1 MDVEH
6 VSSLIVEAIG
16 FPMSLYIVTGGLGF
30 IGANLVRE
38 LMRKGNEVIII
49 DSLHTGS
56 LKKLPDGV
64 RFIKGRSGDVTKVKD
79 RVDGV
84 FHLGMYSSSP
94 MYREDRRL
102 VTQVVEDAIEVLE
115 YCKENGVKLVY
126 ASTSS
131 IYNGNP
137 LPWREDMPI
146 FVTDFYT
153 EARYYLERLAQ
164 LYGDMYGV
172 ESVGLRLFS
181 VYGEGEESKGRY
193 ANVLTQMVWAKLKE
207 EPFEVYGDGT
217 QTRDLIYVG
226 DVVRAFLL
234 AMESDVQGIFN
245 VGFGREVS
253 FNEMARLTGVRVKYV
268 ENKIKNYVMRTLA
281 DTTKA
286 EEVLGFRA
294 QVPVEQG
301 VRILERYYSKFLRV
315 V

>member
-1 MDVEH
+1 
-6 VSSLIVEAIG
+6 
-16 FPMSLYIVTGGLGF
+16 MSLYVVTGGLGF
-30 IGANLVRE
+30 IGANLV
-38 LMRKGNEVIII
+38 KGLVRNGHEAVIV
-49 DSLHTGS
+49 DNLHTGS
-56 LKKLPDGV
+56 LKKLPDGIKFV
-64 RFIKGRSGDVTKVKD
+64 RGRSRDVIKVKD
-79 RVDGV
+79 RVDGI
-84 FHLGMYSSSP
+84 FHLGIYSSSP

-102 VTQVVEDAIEVLE
+102 VAQVVEDAVKVLE
-115 YCKENGVKLVY
+115 YCKERGIKLVY

-131 IYNGNP
+131 MYNGNP

-146 FVTDFYT
+146 LVKDFYT

-172 ESVGLRLFS
+172 KSVGLRLFS

-193 ANVLTQMVWAKLKE
+193 ANVLTQMIWAKLRE
-207 EPFEVYGDGT
+207 EPFEIYGDGT
-217 QTRDLIYVG
+217 QTRDLVYVG

-234 AMESDVQGIFN
+234 AMESDVQGVFN

-253 FNEMARLTGVRVKYV
+253 FNDMARLTGVRVRYV

-286 EEVLGFRA
+286 EEMLGFRA

-301 VRILERYYSKFLRV
+301 VRILESYYSKFLRV